1 MSVKRLSSE
10 ELIIRRLR
18 FLTTSNKGNHENG
31 AIHIENG
38 SIHAVDLYIN
48 SKKILNCK
56 QLLTG
61 IVYAHMVH
69 LCQFFE
75 IMNRKNLFR
84 GER

>member
-10 ELIIRRLR
+10 ELIIRRLG

-48 SKKILNCK
+48 SKKIPEL
-56 QLLTG
+56 
-61 IVYAHMVH
+61 
-69 LCQFFE
+69 
-75 IMNRKNLFR
+75 
-84 GER
+84 

>member
-48 SKKILNCK
+48 SKNIPEL
-56 QLLTG
+56 
-61 IVYAHMVH
+61 
-69 LCQFFE
+69 
-75 IMNRKNLFR
+75 
-84 GER
+84 